1 MHASDLENA
10 RYNMVEQQVR
20 PCEIID
26 ERVLETLRTVPR
38 ENFVPE
44 QYQGLAF
51 ADIHVPLADGS
62 VMMKPMQEGFMLQ
75 ALNIQK
81 GERVLEIG
89 TGSGFITACLVKLG
103 GNVTS
108 YEIDEEISKQA
119 AERLHQQG
127 IDGVTLVTGDI
138 FDADLAEGSFD
149 VIAVTGSLPTIS
161 EKLESLLVLGGRMF
175 VIKGSEPAM
184 CASIISRDGS
194 GQLAKQKL
202 CETVIPPLQNAP
214 QAEGFT
220 F

>member
-1 MHASDLENA
+1 MLASDVENA
-10 RYNMVEQQVR
+10 RYNMVEQQIR
-20 PCEIID
+20 PCEVID

-44 QYQGLAF
+44 QYKGLAF
-51 ADIHVPLADGS
+51 ADIHVPLSDGS

-75 ALNIQK
+75 ALNIQE

-108 YEIDEEISKQA
+108 YEIDEELSKQA
-119 AERLHQQG
+119 ADRLQQQN
-127 IDGVTLVTGDI
+127 INGVTLVTGDI
-138 FDADLAEGSFD
+138 FNSEINDEKFD
-149 VIAVTGSLPTIS
+149 VIAVTGSMPAPS
-161 EKLESLLVLGGRMF
+161 DKLESLLVPGGRMF

-184 CASIISRDGS
+184 CASLISRDDG
-194 GQLAKQKL
+194 GQLAKKKL
-202 CETVIPPLQNAP
+202 CETVLPPLQNAP
-214 QAEGFT
+214 QAKQFT